1 MGRIL
6 QAILLL
12 LLLGALAVIGY
23 AYFGDMTP
31 AATEQRLEI
40 TLPSQPPAPAP
51 ATGTPQ
57 TGGAVGN

>member
-12 LLLGALAVIGY
+12 LLLGILAIIGY

-31 AATEQRLEI
+31 AATQQRLEV
-40 TLPSQPPAPAP
+40 TLPGEAPAG
-51 ATGTPQ
+51 AAQ